1 MAPEHLASSTQLT
14 SRGPCDPQAGGPAP
28 SPSSHRRATWK
39 GQRPDPTGT
48 TNGRQKGRPASEKA
62 PRPTIPEP
70 KSTSHAILSPNRP
83 GPTAHTLRQQG
94 SICAGK
100 FFFSPLFSNQ
110 NRNNFQS
117 IITISFLNRQMFPFK
132 PEGGKSKGQH
142 FKPKRKTKINFLFY
156 RKIKYNSSKKPGFPF
171 PKRTTNGTTGSS
183 LPLMPP

>member
-1 MAPEHLASSTQLT
+1 MRSTGRRTGPISFLSPASHVEGAASRPHRDHKRASERKT
-14 SRGPCDPQAGGPAP
+14 SLRKSP
-28 SPSSHRRATWK
+28 SPDHPGAQIHLTCH
-39 GQRPDPTGT
+39 
-48 TNGRQKGRPASEKA
+48 
-62 PRPTIPEP
+62 PEP
-70 KSTSHAILSPNRP
+70 QPAGPHRSHPPS
-83 GPTAHTLRQQG
+83 
-94 SICAGK
+94 AGLHLCGEI
-100 FFFSPLFSNQ
+100 FFSPLFSNQ

-132 PEGGKSKGQH
+132 LEGGKSKGQH